1 MKPVSVDIS
10 EIIPQRP
17 PFVMVDRI
25 TDFSEEKVT
34 TELFVKPDNIFVED
48 GKLLPAGMVENIAQ
62 TCAARIGYITWLKGL
77 PIQIGLIGAVK
88 TFNLVAQPQANDT
101 LVTTITVIGEA
112 FGMLL
117 VDAEVS
123 VNGQTMATSEV
134 KIALTDEKLNS

>member
-1 MKPVSVDIS
+1 MKPVSVDIF

-34 TELFVKPDNIFVED
+34 TALFVKPDNIFVED

-62 TCAARIGYITWLKGL
+62 TCAARIGYIAWLKGL

-88 TFNLVAQPQANDT
+88 TFNLVAQPQANDK
-101 LVTTITVIGEA
+101 LFTTITVMGEA

-123 VNGQTMATSEV
+123 VDGKIVATAEV
-134 KIALTDEKLNS
+134 KIALTDEKISL

>member
-62 TCAARIGYITWLKGL
+62 TCAARIGYIAWLKGL

-134 KIALTDEKLNS
+134 KIALTDEKLDS

>member
-17 PFVMVDRI
+17 PFVMIDRI

-34 TELFVKPDNIFVED
+34 TELLVKPDNIFVEE

-62 TCAARIGYITWLKGL
+62 TCAARIGYIAWLKGL

-117 VDAEVS
+117 VEAEVS
-123 VNGQTMATSEV
+123 INGQTMATSEV
-134 KIALTDEKLNS
+134 KIALTDEKISL

>member
-17 PFVMVDRI
+17 PFVMIDRI

-34 TELFVKPDNIFVED
+34 TELLVKPDNIFVED

-62 TCAARIGYITWLKGL
+62 TCAARIGYIAWLKGL

-88 TFNLVAQPQANDT
+88 TFNLVAQPQANDK
-101 LVTTITVIGEA
+101 LFTTITVMGEA

-123 VNGQTMATSEV
+123 VNGQTMATAEV
-134 KIALTDEKLNS
+134 KIALTDEKISL

>member
-34 TELFVKPDNIFVED
+34 TELLVKPDNIFVED

-62 TCAARIGYITWLKGL
+62 TCAARIGYIAWLKGL

-117 VDAEVS
+117 VEAEVS